1 MSSIAE
7 WERGKNQWT
16 SDRKIEVN
24 QFESNTTEKKTGPHR
39 PVG

>member
-16 SDRKIEVN
+16 WDRKIEAN
-24 QFESNTTEKKTGPHR
+24 QSERNTTEKK
-39 PVG
+39 